1 MIRNILKK
9 GIFAKTSRDI
19 LNSKVETIRNLLEDT
34 DVIPTNYRG
43 SVIFTKPVE
52 QSATE
57 GIAAALTDVCA
68 TKALSIKATPEETCI
83 TLDRSKCIL
92 CGRCRDTA
100 PDLIVIGNKFNP
112 PVKSKPEMIVSST
125 AQAQL
130 AQKSVEE
137 TRIELKTRLQR
148 TLGRSLAVREV
159 DSGSCNGCEVEVT
172 ALNNPYYDIERFG
185 IYFVASPR
193 HADVLLVTGP
203 SSRNMEIALQR
214 TYKATPEPKI
224 MIAVGTCACSGGIF
238 GDTYATTGGLDK
250 VVPVDVYVSGCPPRP
265 QALLSGL
272 LLAVDKLPSKAQ
284 SRIDKE
290 KK

>member
-19 LNSKVETIRNLLEDT
+19 LNSNVETIRNLLEDT

-43 SVIFTKPVE
+43 SVAFTKPVE

-57 GIAAALTDVCA
+57 DIAAALTGVCA
-68 TKALSIKATPEETCI
+68 TKAFSIKATAEKTGI
-83 TLDRSKCIL
+83 TLDQGKCIL
-92 CGRCRDTA
+92 CGRCKETA
-100 PDLIVIGNKFNP
+100 PDLIEVVNRFNP
-112 PVKSKPEMIVSST
+112 PAKSKQEMIITSS

-137 TRIELKTRLQR
+137 TGIELKTRLHR

-159 DSGSCNGCEVEVT
+159 DAGSCNGCEVEVT

-185 IYFVASPR
+185 IHFVASPR

-224 MIAVGTCACSGGIF
+224 VIAVGACACSGGIF
-238 GDTYATTGGLDK
+238 GDTYATTGGIDK
-250 VVPVDVYVSGCPPRP
+250 VVPVDVYVPGCPPRP

-272 LLAVDKLPSKAQ
+272 MLAVDRLPSKAE
-284 SRIDKE
+284 SRIGKA